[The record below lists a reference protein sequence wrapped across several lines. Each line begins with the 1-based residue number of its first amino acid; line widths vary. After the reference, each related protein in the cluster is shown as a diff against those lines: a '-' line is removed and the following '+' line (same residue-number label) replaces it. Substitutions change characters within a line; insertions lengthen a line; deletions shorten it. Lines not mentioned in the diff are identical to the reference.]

1 MNTNNKNNEARLC
14 PSTNSGLRRGEGGFI
29 QIIFLFGIFCV
40 IVWYF
45 KLDVRGYIDSH
56 QELRDSLIG
65 MINWLK
71 SIWKDYLEGAGMF
84 IWNNIIIDLIWKN
97 IAPLISSIGK

>member
-1 MNTNNKNNEARLC
+1 MNTKNKK
-14 PSTNSGLRRGEGGFI
+14 TNGGFI
-29 QIIFLFGIFCV
+29 QLIFLFGIFCV

-45 KLDVRGYIDSH
+45 KLDIRGYIDSH

-65 MINWLK
+65 IINWLK

-84 IWNNIIIDLIWKN
+84 VWNNIIIDLIWKN
-97 IAPLISSIGK
+97 LAPLISSIGK